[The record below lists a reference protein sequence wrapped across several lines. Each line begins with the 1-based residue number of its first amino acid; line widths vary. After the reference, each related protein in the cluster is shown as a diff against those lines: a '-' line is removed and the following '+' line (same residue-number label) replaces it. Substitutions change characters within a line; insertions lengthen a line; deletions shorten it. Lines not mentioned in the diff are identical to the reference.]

1 MSTRAGVAL
10 GSNLGDVL
18 ANLKAARRAI
28 EQIAG
33 VSDPILASPIYETQ
47 PVGCEPGAPNFLNA
61 VIEFSYAG
69 DASQLFDE
77 LRRLETALGRPA
89 DHARNVSRNI
99 DIDLLYFDDAVIKTD
114 RLTLP
119 HPRIEGRRFVLQ
131 PLADIQPNRV
141 LPGRTKTVSELL
153 ALTPQ
158 SAKVLRST
166 NQWEDH

>member
-1 MSTRAGVAL
+1 MRAGVAL
-10 GSNLGDVL
+10 GSNLGDAL
-18 ANLKAARRAI
+18 ANLKAARQAI
-28 EQIAG
+28 SLIPG
-33 VSDPILASPIYETQ
+33 VNEPILASPIYETE
-47 PVGCEPGAPNFLNA
+47 PVGCEPGAQNFLNA
-61 VIEFSYAG
+61 VLELSYTG
-69 DASQLFDE
+69 QPLDLFEE
-77 LRRLETALGRPA
+77 LRRVEVQLGRPA
-89 DHARNVSRNI
+89 EHTRNVSRPI

-141 LPGRTKTVSELL
+141 LPGQTKTVSELL